1 MESRSAS
8 WLDAPIVRL
17 LLMILA
23 TVLLNFGLFFILNF
37 LAPLVTGI
45 IIGFLVAK
53 IRDGVVVGFIGTIL
67 SYIIVFVLSEWLL
80 GFTSAPLDVA
90 VAVLIMGT
98 IGAAGGLIGSVISS
112 RILS

>member
-1 MESRSAS
+1 
-8 WLDAPIVRL
+8 VRL

-23 TVLLNFGLFFILNF
+23 TILLNLGLFFVLYF

-53 IRDGVVVGFIGTIL
+53 IRDGFVVGFIGTIF
-67 SYIIVFVLSEWLL
+67 SYILVFVLSEWVL

-90 VAVLIMGT
+90 IAVLIMGV
-98 IGAAGGLIGSVISS
+98 IGAAGGLIGSAISTKFRS
-112 RILS
+112 